1 MKKND
6 LFNEHRGLRLFILCK
21 LVENNWEIGDTL
33 KQVFFVAFNVSS
45 LTAEMFPSSVH
56 IK

>member
-1 MKKND
+1 MTCPMS
-6 LFNEHRGLRLFILCK
+6 RGSFGLFILCK